1 MNILG
6 RDGNISIIR
15 IGTIGALIGL
25 LLIVGGI
32 VLFFVDRATR
42 QSPLYIDPYPGAT
55 LWYEVK
61 RSSSSQSV
69 LYQIPG
75 ANADEV
81 SAYYQNKLNEFTGS
95 SEERCV
101 RSPAVGNF
109 PEFDRGRPDVPPY
122 QWSCM
127 FDRSGFQVT
136 QYTRVNIQPGVAS
149 NQTEGM
155 VIVEYEQYWQS

>member
-6 RDGNISIIR
+6 RDGNISVIR
-15 IGTIGALIGL
+15 IGTIGAVIGL

-32 VLFFVDRATR
+32 ILFFADRATH
-42 QSPLYIDPYPGAT
+42 QGPLSIDLYPGAT

-61 RSSSSQSV
+61 RSPTSQSV

-81 SAYYQNKLNEFTGS
+81 YAFYQSKLNDFVGS
-95 SEERCV
+95 NEERCV
-101 RSPAVGNF
+101 RAPAAGNF
-109 PEFDRGRPDVPPY
+109 PEFDRGQPDVPPY

-127 FDRSGFQVT
+127 FDRSGFQIT

-155 VIVEYEQYWQS
+155 VIVEYEQFWQS